1 MSRHGDGRSTYLRAE
16 ARSVAVSKLPETA
29 PSSASRPTTASPSS
43 MCHSPQVRHS
53 KVYRSGSPP
62 NRGVLRTSCIGR
74 AQPTQRG
81 GRGGL
86 GADLSAHLSHMIHV
100 QLAKRLSAKS
110 EAAPYMRR
118 QHYRD
123 VAGDLIFGNRR
134 SGASAPVVGFSR
146 RWSRPCSSRL

>member
-1 MSRHGDGRSTYLRAE
+1 MGGQLTCAPKPAASPCLSCQNR
-16 ARSVAVSKLPETA
+16 SKLGQPAHDCLAFLDVPLAT
-29 PSSASRPTTASPSS
+29 
-43 MCHSPQVRHS
+43 
-53 KVYRSGSPP
+53 GPP

-74 AQPTQRG
+74 AQPMQRG

-100 QLAKRLSAKS
+100 QLANRLSAKS

-134 SGASAPVVGFSR
+134 SGASAPVVGFS
-146 RWSRPCSSRL
+146 